1 MSAVVIQNIGKSDR
15 KTNNNAII
23 TWTKPNRYCLK
34 YQLEFGIY
42 KQKNE
47 EKNIKAWNFYRETA
61 YLVFYFA

>member
-1 MSAVVIQNIGKSDR
+1 ML
-15 KTNNNAII
+15 
-23 TWTKPNRYCLK
+23 NRYCLK

-61 YLVFYFA
+61 YFVFYFA